1 MNELDRLHRRMAIRV
16 TLNIIALIAAAIS
29 CVTATAVVA
38 LWIFGG

>member
-1 MNELDRLHRRMAIRV
+1 MNEAKRKQMTRRV
-16 TLNIIALIAAAIS
+16 TLIEIAFLAGACS

>member
-1 MNELDRLHRRMAIRV
+1 MNEAERKRLTRRV
-16 TLNIIALIAAAIS
+16 TLLEIAFLAGAIS